1 MRGSRG
7 GWVPNYHGAWA
18 MIIAPPLLGISLGG
32 FTWRHL
38 LLLVAWWVGFF
49 AFFAAAKWLRAR
61 NRSRFTP
68 ALVTYGTVTALA
80 TLVLLSLTWPLTVWA
95 CAYLPLIAATAYLT
109 VTGRERSLLND
120 IVTIVAAGL
129 TGPVAAH
136 LSDLAGHDVE
146 WAHVWLASALLTA
159 YFVGTA
165 FYVKTNI
172 RRRGD
177 RGFFATSVGYHA
189 ALALATTWYVLA
201 AGDPLIHPLHAA
213 VWWVLT
219 ARTYLV
225 ATVAQGRGR
234 RVSPKIIG
242 IGEIL
247 ATLAVAL
254 TLL

>member
-7 GWVPNYHGAWA
+7 VWVPNYHGAWA

-120 IVTIVAAGL
+120 IVTIVAAGM
-129 TGPVAAH
+129 TAPSPPTSPTWRAMTSSGPTCGSRAPC
-136 LSDLAGHDVE
+136 SPP
-146 WAHVWLASALLTA
+146 
-159 YFVGTA
+159 
-165 FYVKTNI
+165 
-172 RRRGD
+172 
-177 RGFFATSVGYHA
+177 TSS
-189 ALALATTWYVLA
+189 
-201 AGDPLIHPLHAA
+201 
-213 VWWVLT
+213 
-219 ARTYLV
+219 
-225 ATVAQGRGR
+225 GR
-234 RVSPKIIG
+234 RSM
-242 IGEIL
+242 
-247 ATLAVAL
+247 
-254 TLL
+254 